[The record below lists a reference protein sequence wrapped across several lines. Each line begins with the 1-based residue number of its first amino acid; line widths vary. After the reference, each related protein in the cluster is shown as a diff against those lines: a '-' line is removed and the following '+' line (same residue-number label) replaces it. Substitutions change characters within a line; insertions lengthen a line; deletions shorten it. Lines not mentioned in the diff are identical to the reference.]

1 MERKHDRDDVK
12 RTIGRMVRTATV
24 RRLASL
30 KKARQD
36 IRVPEGQGT
45 GTSVDFRFVNTTGK
59 TRGLWRLSRK
69 TIYQLLVHKTRRR
82 ICTISVT

>member
-12 RTIGRMVRTATV
+12 RTIGRMVRTAAV

-59 TRGLWRLSRK
+59 TREDCGG
-69 TIYQLLVHKTRRR
+69 
-82 ICTISVT
+82 